1 MVDNSVVKINNKEY
15 LVLDVIPY
23 KDFNFVYLANE
34 LIEDDMLIQKEIIEN
49 DTKYLVN
56 LDSKE
61 EFIKALNLFE
71 EKNK

>member
-23 KDFNFVYLANE
+23 KDFKFVYLANE
-34 LIEDDMLIQKEIIEN
+34 LIENDMLIQKEIEEN

-56 LDSKE
+56 IDSKE

>member
-34 LIEDDMLIQKEIIEN
+34 LIENDMLIQKEILDN
-49 DTKYLVN
+49 GTKYLVN
-56 LDSKE
+56 IDSKE
-61 EFIKALNLFE
+61 EFIEALKLFE